1 MEDQQSNSSLK
12 TIIAVLAV
20 LLVGSLIYIY
30 QVSTEVETVQKVL
43 TKTVSEKETITKD
56 LEALKLTYDAAI
68 ESAGNEKS
76 ALTEELTQERD
87 KVIALMAEV
96 NKSKG
101 DVSKYKN
108 QFLSLQT
115 KMNQLMAENEQL
127 KVINTKVTA
136 QRDSTAVVL
145 TDTRKKNEVK
155 VTELV
160 TKNDELARVVEK
172 GSKLTVLNLKGVALQ
187 VKKSNLFRS
196 KDKEVETDKASR
208 ADVLKISFTIAENLI
223 ANSGEKTYYVQVID
237 GKNNVIGNKEETE
250 FGGKALSYSF
260 ITKVKYENKTVKVEE
275 SLPGKGFEKGT
286 YFVNIFDQAVLVST
300 SSFDLR

>member
-20 LLVGSLIYIY
+20 LLVGSLIYIF
-30 QVSTEVETVQKVL
+30 QLNSEVETTQKVL
-43 TKTVSEKETITKD
+43 TRTVSEKETITKD

-76 ALTEELTQERD
+76 ALTDELTQERD

-96 NKSKG
+96 SKSKG
-101 DVSKYKN
+101 DVSKYKKE
-108 QFLSLQT
+108 FLGLQ
-115 KMNQLMAENEQL
+115 KKLNQLMAENEEL

-145 TDTRKKNEVK
+145 TDTRKKSEAQVNE
-155 VTELV
+155 LAS
-160 TKNDELARVVEK
+160 KNDELSKAVEK
-172 GSKLTVLNLKGVALQ
+172 GSKLTLLNLKGVALQ

-196 KDKEVETDKASR
+196 KEKQVETDKASS

-223 ANSGEKTYYVQVID
+223 AKAGDKSFYVQVID
-237 GKNNVIGNKEETE
+237 GKNNVIGDRDEINVN
-250 FGGKALSYSF
+250 GKTLKYSF
-260 ITKVKYENKTVKVEE
+260 EAKVKYDNKTTQVEQNIA
-275 SLPGKGFEKGT
+275 GKDFAKGT
-286 YFVNIFDQAVLVST
+286 YFVNVFDQSILVSST
-300 SSFDLR
+300 SFELK